1 MTRFWLGW
9 SVAFGLALTVVGLA
23 VLPAALP
30 LPWREALMTAFAPA
44 CHQLPAR
51 SPHLGGVQLAVCHR
65 CLGVYAGLAVGV
77 VAFLGLRRWD
87 AWLHRHAAG
96 VLGAALA
103 PAAVDWLAP
112 WASVL
117 APALA
122 LTNTPLSRS
131 LTGAVLG
138 LALGY
143 FAARAGAHA
152 TARSQAATDAAPMDA
167 ARTDGAPPAGEVPAG
182 KAPLGET
189 PGEAKPVAARRSR
202 S

>member
-1 MTRFWLGW
+1 
-9 SVAFGLALTVVGLA
+9 VAFGLALAVVALA

-65 CLGVYAGLAVGV
+65 CLGTYVGLAAGV

-87 AWLHRHAAG
+87 AWLHRHAAV

-112 WASVL
+112 WLGAL

-138 LALGY
+138 VALGY
-143 FAARAGAHA
+143 FAARAGVRAL
-152 TARSQAATDAAPMDA
+152 ARPMQGRPMQGGPAQGGPAQTTPGEAEAGEPVA
-167 ARTDGAPPAGEVPAG
+167 ARTD
-182 KAPLGET
+182 
-189 PGEAKPVAARRSR
+189 RS
-202 S
+202 

>member
-9 SVAFGLALTVVGLA
+9 SVTFGLALTVVGLA

-77 VAFLGLRRWD
+77 AAFLGLRRWD

-152 TARSQAATDAAPMDA
+152 TARPQATTDAATTDAA
-167 ARTDGAPPAGEVPAG
+167 ARTDGAPLAGEV
-182 KAPLGET
+182 